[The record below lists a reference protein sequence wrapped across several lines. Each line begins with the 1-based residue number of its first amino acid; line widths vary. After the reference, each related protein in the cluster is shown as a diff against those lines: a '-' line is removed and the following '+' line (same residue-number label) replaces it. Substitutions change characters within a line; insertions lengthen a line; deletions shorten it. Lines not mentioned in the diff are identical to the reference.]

1 MAKYVTKQRR
11 QLLDY
16 LSRHTDEQMTARQIA
31 DALTQENISLSA
43 VYRNLSDLEADGLL
57 KRSVR
62 EGTRDVFYQYIA
74 ALEEAIIRTVARQ
87 GIEAGRIDGASGVWL
102 GKGVT
107 PGGKGPVRKICAIG
121 VRSSRYVT
129 MHGFALN
136 VSTDLAW
143 FSRINPC
150 GFTDRG
156 VTSILSETG
165 RNVPMEEVKRSVVE
179 LLSEI
184 LNVKIY
190 KQ

>member
-74 ALEEAIIRTVARQ
+74 AEECKDSLHLSCRVCGKSIHLSDA
-87 GIEAGRIDGASGVWL
+87 EAERLLDSTLKSTGFQID
-102 GKGVT
+102 K
-107 PGGKGPVRKICAIG
+107 
-121 VRSSRYVT
+121 
-129 MHGFALN
+129 
-136 VSTDLAW
+136 
-143 FSRINPC
+143 
-150 GFTDRG
+150 
-156 VTSILSETG
+156 SET
-165 RNVPMEEVKRSVVE
+165 
-179 LLSEI
+179 I
-184 LNVKIY
+184 LYGVCADCRKHR
-190 KQ
+190 K